1 MSESDAQSF
10 VREHA
15 GWTYAFDRKTL
26 QRGLDYAEQGKSEIV
41 SIRGLTI
48 HAQCA
53 GSQGGAYHQRISLD
67 TTEDGVECIG
77 TCSCPVGNNCKHCA
91 AALYA
96 LERGPNWVEGAPA
109 NPLANAQTTGQPVDL
124 PPDLAHWV
132 QALEI
137 SATPPAEPT
146 RRKGPSLYYVV
157 SVESGQCMLSVFKGT
172 RQAEEGLKLTRPSSM
187 PELIYY
193 TPRYVTDED
202 LRALRLI
209 DAISKDYSLPIAR
222 LEGKKG
228 AELYEYALATGRLL
242 FGTQRTPLIHGP
254 DLQAE
259 FRWMRLD
266 NGSYRGAWH
275 PAANDHTLALP
286 LDPLYYVDTETGQ
299 TGKLLHDLDPF
310 IASQLASAPT
320 VPEHLVI
327 PLSHRLNALNRQVPT
342 PTTVQV
348 EHLEQVQPRPHLT
361 LGSLEFSAY
370 MPKTGRM
377 QRQMQH
383 RAALAFDYDGL
394 RASGNDDKPLTRL
407 VEATSQRIRR
417 QPQAEQVLR
426 KALHDLGFK
435 PATRQSKA
443 LPDSAGEMLQLPDDE
458 AWLRFAREGLPRL
471 RAAGWEIDIHRDFAF
486 NLQEV
491 EDWYAS
497 IDEAPGHEWFDLEL
511 GIVVDGQRHSL
522 LPIVLQL
529 LRSNPELLR
538 PSELARRSDDEH
550 LVIDLN
556 RGRLDSP
563 TLRVALPYGRIKAV
577 MGTLG
582 ELYLHEDTTGP
593 SLRMDRADA
602 ARLNDIDHLPLHWEG
617 GSHVR
622 DLGRRLRD
630 ARDLQVEPPAALNAT
645 LRPYQQQGLNWLQ
658 ALREMGTGG
667 ILGDDMGLGKT
678 LQTLAHLLLE
688 KQNGHLA
695 HPALAVMP
703 TSLIPNWLDEAQR
716 FAPGL
721 RVLALQGPG
730 RNKHF
735 AKLHEYDLVL
745 TTYALVPR
753 DIEHLRAQPWSVLV
767 LDEAQN
773 IKSSTSKATLA
784 VCELQANQRLC
795 LTGTPMENNLGELWS
810 IFHFL
815 MPGWLGEVKRFN
827 QDYRTPIE
835 RHGDAERLTHLVSR
849 IRPFLLRR
857 TKEQVAT
864 ELPAKTEMVHWV
876 ELSDAQRDTYE
887 AVRVAMDRKVRDEI
901 TRNGAA
907 RSQIVILDALLKL
920 RQVCCDLRLV
930 KGVETKGNQA
940 DKGKLGALLEM
951 LEELLSEGRRVLL
964 FSQFT
969 SMLAL
974 IEQELQ
980 KRKVRYSLLTGD
992 TRDRR
997 TPVQQFQQG
1006 DSEVFL
1012 ISLKAGGVGLN
1023 LTAADTVIH
1032 FDPWWNPASENQAT
1046 DRAYRIGQDKPVFV
1060 FKLITRGTVEE
1071 KIQQL
1076 QQDKAALAA
1085 SLLDGGQAGQWR
1097 LGDEE
1102 IDALFAPLPGKRGRQ
1117 G

>member
-1 MSESDAQSF
+1 MKQDAAEMVNAYPNWTQSF
-10 VREHA
+10 SKA
-15 GWTYAFDRKTL
+15 AL
-26 QRGLDYAEQGKSEIV
+26 QRGERYAEEGRVELEGFYGPTITANCQGSGDNHYRQ
-41 SIRGLTI
+41 SIEL
-48 HAQCA
+48 HVA
-53 GSQGGAYHQRISLD
+53 GGRCHVHG
-67 TTEDGVECIG
+67 ECD
-77 TCSCPVGNNCKHCA
+77 CPVGQNCKHCA
-91 AALYA
+91 AALFCISDPWSNHEATQADPGTLSAELQHWLSGLEQAPPKPNATEDKRGRMVCYQLDLTDDAGCA
-96 LERGPNWVEGAPA
+96 LLVR
-109 NPLANAQTTGQPVDL
+109 
-124 PPDLAHWV
+124 
-132 QALEI
+132 
-137 SATPPAEPT
+137 
-146 RRKGPSLYYVV
+146 
-157 SVESGQCMLSVFKGT
+157 KGT
-172 RQAEEGLKLTRPSSM
+172 RTEDGIRFSRVQSLYDFLYEPPRFVTEEDTRILRLLSALNQGGGQDRGYKLKGQEGG
-187 PELIYY
+187 ELFQ
-193 TPRYVTDED
+193 
-202 LRALRLI
+202 RAL
-209 DAISKDYSLPIAR
+209 
-222 LEGKKG
+222 E
-228 AELYEYALATGRLL
+228 TGRM
-242 FGTQRTPLIHGP
+242 FYDVGFPPLHQGP
-254 DLQAE
+254 VRRAE
-259 FRWMRLD
+259 FRWVRLD
-266 NGSYRGAWH
+266 NGNYRGLWYSGEEMLH
-275 PAANDHTLALP
+275 CVIP
-286 LDPLYYVDTETGQ
+286 LLPLYYFDLLTSEV
-299 TGKLLHDLDPF
+299 GKVEHSLDPHVAVQLT
-310 IASQLASAPT
+310 IAPD
-320 VPEHLVI
+320 VPEHLVV
-327 PLSHRLNALNRQVPT
+327 PLSHKLNALSHKVPT
-342 PTTVQV
+342 PTPVQ
-348 EHLEQVQPRPHLT
+348 EQLLDHIQPKPLLS
-361 LGSLEFSAY
+361 LGSLEYTAY

-394 RASGNDDKPLTRL
+394 QVSGTDEKPLTRL
-407 VEATSQRIRR
+407 AGSTSQRIRR
-417 QPQAEQVLR
+417 QPQAELALR
-426 KALHDLGFK
+426 KALRDLGFK

-443 LPDSAGEMLQLPDDE
+443 LPDSAGEMFQLPDDE

-471 RAAGWEIDIHRDFAF
+471 RQAGWNIDVHRDFAF

-491 EDWYAS
+491 DDWYAT

-529 LRSNPELLR
+529 LRSSPELLR
-538 PSELARRSDDEH
+538 PNELVRRSDDEH
-550 LVIDLN
+550 LLIDLN
-556 RGRLDSP
+556 RGRLDAP
-563 TLRVALPYGRIKAV
+563 ALRVALPYGRIKAV

-582 ELYLHEDTTGP
+582 ELYLHEGTAGP
-593 SLRMDRADA
+593 ALRMERADA
-602 ARLNDIDHLPLHWEG
+602 ARLNDIEGLPLHWEG
-617 GSHVR
+617 GQHVR

-630 ARDLQVEPPAALNAT
+630 ARDLQVAPPAGLQAS

-658 ALREMGTGG
+658 ALQEMGTGG

-678 LQTLAHLLLE
+678 LQALAHLLLE
-688 KQNGHLA
+688 KEAGRLEA
-695 HPALAVMP
+695 PALAVMP

-716 FAPGL
+716 FAPDL
-721 RVLALQGPG
+721 RVLALHGPG
-730 RNKHF
+730 RSKHF

-753 DIEHLRAQPWSVLV
+753 DLEHLRAQAWHVLV

-773 IKSSTSKATLA
+773 IKSSTSKAALA
-784 VCELQANQRLC
+784 VCELQAGQRLC

-815 MPGWLGEVKRFN
+815 MPGWLGDVKRFN

-835 RHGDAERLTHLVSR
+835 RHGDAERLGHLVTR

-887 AVRVAMDRKVRDEI
+887 AVRVAMDKKVRDEI
-901 TRNGAA
+901 ARNGAA

-930 KGVETKGNQA
+930 KGVESKGNQA

-951 LEELLSEGRRVLL
+951 LDELLSEGRRVLL

-974 IEQELQ
+974 IQQELE
-980 KRKVRYSLLTGD
+980 KRSIRYSLLTGD

-1071 KIQQL
+1071 KIQLL
-1076 QQDKAALAA
+1076 QQEKAALAA

-1097 LGDEE
+1097 MGDEE
-1102 IDALFAPLPGKRGRQ
+1102 IEALFAPLPGKRGR
-1117 G
+1117 

>member
-1 MSESDAQSF
+1 MSDGDAQQLLRAYPGWVDF
-10 VREHA
+10 IEA
-15 GWTYAFDRKTL
+15 GTMARGRSYAAQERARILSLHGATIEAICKGSTGETY
-26 QRGLDYAEQGKSEIV
+26 QQN
-41 SIRGLTI
+41 IRLVVNYGDLRVF
-48 HAQCA
+48 
-53 GSQGGAYHQRISLD
+53 GR
-67 TTEDGVECIG
+67 
-77 TCSCPVGNNCKHCA
+77 CSCPVGLNCKHCV
-91 AALYA
+91 AALLQLQDGLDAAGPHEQSA
-96 LERGPNWVEGAPA
+96 LS
-109 NPLANAQTTGQPVDL
+109 L
-124 PPDLAHWV
+124 PPDLNLWV
-132 QALEI
+132 QTLE
-137 SATPPAEPT
+137 SPSQPASPQGPA
-146 RRKGPSLYYVV
+146 RKGPAIYYRIHVDHGV
-157 SVESGQCMLSVFKGT
+157 WRLEPIKGT
-172 RQAEEGLKLTRPSSM
+172 RQADDTLKIGRITSM
-187 PELIYY
+187 PEMLYY
-193 TPRYVTDED
+193 TPRYVTED
-202 LRALRLI
+202 DARLLRLI
-209 DAISKDYSLPIAR
+209 DSRSETTTPMAQ
-222 LEGKKG
+222 LEGKQG
-228 AELYEYALATGRLL
+228 GELYSYALATGRLL
-242 FGTQRTPLIHGP
+242 FEDDLAPLSPGP
-254 DLQAE
+254 ELHAE
-259 FRWMRLD
+259 FRWVRLD
-266 NGSYRGAWH
+266 NGSYRGAWYH
-275 PAANDHTLALP
+275 DDHQQLRAVP
-286 LDPLYYVDTETGQ
+286 IEPMHYVDRQ
-299 TGKLLHDLDPF
+299 RHLTGKLRHDLDPF
-310 IASQLASAPT
+310 IASQLARAPI

-327 PLSHRLNALNRQVPT
+327 PLSHRLNALNRHVPT
-342 PTTVQV
+342 PTAVST
-348 EHLEQVQPRPHLT
+348 EHIEDITPKGRLT

-377 QRQMQH
+377 QRQLQH
-383 RAALAFDYDGL
+383 RAALAFDYDDL
-394 RASGNDDKPLTRL
+394 RTSGNDEKPLTRL
-407 VEATSQRIRR
+407 VGNTSQRIRR
-417 QPQAEQVLR
+417 QPQAEQALRKVLR
-426 KALHDLGFK
+426 DLGFK
-435 PATRQSKA
+435 AATRQSKA
-443 LPDSAGEMLQLPDDE
+443 LPDSAGEMFQLPDDE

-471 RAAGWEIDIHRDFAF
+471 RQAGWNIDVQRDFAF

-491 EDWYAS
+491 DDWYAS

-529 LRSNPELLR
+529 LRSSPELLR

-550 LVIDLN
+550 LLIDLN

-563 TLRVALPYGRIKAV
+563 ALRVALPYGRVKAV
-577 MGTLG
+577 MATLG
-582 ELYLHEDTTGP
+582 ELYLHEHTTGP
-593 SLRMDRADA
+593 SLRMERADA
-602 ARLNDIDHLPLHWEG
+602 ARLNEIEGLPLLWEG
-617 GSHVR
+617 GEHVR
-622 DLGRRLRD
+622 DLGQRLRD
-630 ARDLQVEPPAALNAT
+630 ARDLQVEPPTGLQASM
-645 LRPYQQQGLNWLQ
+645 RPYQQQGLNWLQ

-678 LQTLAHLLLE
+678 LQALAHLLLE
-688 KQNGHLA
+688 KESGRLST
-695 HPALAVMP
+695 PALAVMP

-716 FAPGL
+716 FAPDL
-721 RVLALQGPG
+721 RVLALHGPG
-730 RNKHF
+730 RSKHF
-735 AKLHEYDLVL
+735 ATLHEYDLVL
-745 TTYALVPR
+745 TTYALMPR
-753 DIEHLRAQPWSVLV
+753 DLEHLRTQAWHVLV

-773 IKSSTSKATLA
+773 IKSSTSKAALA
-784 VCELQANQRLC
+784 VCELQAGQRLC

-815 MPGWLGEVKRFN
+815 MPGWLGDLKRFN

-835 RHGDAERLTHLVSR
+835 RHGDSERMAHLASR

-887 AVRVAMDRKVRDEI
+887 AVRVAMDQKVRDEI
-901 TRNGAA
+901 ARNGAA

-930 KGVETKGNQA
+930 KGVESKGNQA

-974 IEQELQ
+974 IEQELE
-980 KRKVRYSLLTGD
+980 KRKIRYSLLTGD

-997 TPVQQFQQG
+997 TPVRQFQQG

-1071 KIQQL
+1071 KIQLL
-1076 QQDKAALAA
+1076 QQEKAALAA

-1102 IDALFAPLPGKRGRQ
+1102 IEALFAPLPGKRGR
-1117 G
+1117 

>member
-1 MSESDAQSF
+1 MKQDAAEMVNAYPNWTQSF
-10 VREHA
+10 SKA
-15 GWTYAFDRKTL
+15 AL
-26 QRGLDYAEQGKSEIV
+26 QRGERYAEEGRVELEGFYGPTITANCQGSGDNHYRQ
-41 SIRGLTI
+41 SIEL
-48 HAQCA
+48 HVA
-53 GSQGGAYHQRISLD
+53 GGRCHVHG
-67 TTEDGVECIG
+67 ECD
-77 TCSCPVGNNCKHCA
+77 CPVGQNCKHCA
-91 AALYA
+91 AALFCISDPWSNHEATQADPATLSAELQHWLSGLEQAPPKPNAAEDKRGRMVCYQLDLTDDAGCA
-96 LERGPNWVEGAPA
+96 LLVR
-109 NPLANAQTTGQPVDL
+109 
-124 PPDLAHWV
+124 
-132 QALEI
+132 
-137 SATPPAEPT
+137 
-146 RRKGPSLYYVV
+146 
-157 SVESGQCMLSVFKGT
+157 KGT
-172 RQAEEGLKLTRPSSM
+172 RTEDGIRFSRVQSLYDFLYEPPRFVTEEDTRILRLLSALNQGGGQDRGYKLKGQEGG
-187 PELIYY
+187 ELFQ
-193 TPRYVTDED
+193 
-202 LRALRLI
+202 RAL
-209 DAISKDYSLPIAR
+209 
-222 LEGKKG
+222 E
-228 AELYEYALATGRLL
+228 TGRM
-242 FGTQRTPLIHGP
+242 FYDVGFPPLHQGP
-254 DLQAE
+254 VRHAE
-259 FRWMRLD
+259 FRWVRLD
-266 NGSYRGAWH
+266 NGNYRGLWYSGEEM
-275 PAANDHTLALP
+275 LRCVIP
-286 LDPLYYVDTETGQ
+286 LLPLYYFDLLTSEV
-299 TGKLLHDLDPF
+299 GKVEHSLDPHVAVQLT
-310 IASQLASAPT
+310 IAPD
-320 VPEHLVI
+320 VPEHLVV
-327 PLSHRLNALNRQVPT
+327 PLSHKLNALSHKVPT
-342 PTTVQV
+342 PTPVQ
-348 EHLEQVQPRPHLT
+348 EQLLDHIQPKPILA
-361 LGSLEFSAY
+361 LGSLEYTAY

-383 RAALAFDYDGL
+383 RAALAFNYDGL
-394 RASGNDDKPLTRL
+394 QVSGTDEKPLTRL
-407 VEATSQRIRR
+407 AGSTSQRIRR
-417 QPQAEQVLR
+417 QPQAELALR
-426 KALHDLGFK
+426 NALRDLGFK

-443 LPDSAGEMLQLPDDE
+443 LPDSAGEMYQLPDDE

-471 RAAGWEIDIHRDFAF
+471 REAGWNIDIHRDFAF

-491 EDWYAS
+491 DDWYAT

-529 LRSNPELLR
+529 LRSSPELLR

-550 LVIDLN
+550 LLIDLN
-556 RGRLDSP
+556 RGRLDTP
-563 TLRVALPYGRIKAV
+563 ALRVALPYGRIKAV

-582 ELYLHEDTTGP
+582 ELYLHEDTAGP
-593 SLRMDRADA
+593 SLRMERADA
-602 ARLNDIDHLPLHWEG
+602 ARLNEIEGLPLHWEG
-617 GSHVR
+617 GEHVR

-630 ARDLQVEPPAALNAT
+630 ARELQVPPPAGLRAN

-658 ALREMGTGG
+658 ALRGMGTGG

-688 KQNGHLA
+688 KQSGRLGA
-695 HPALAVMP
+695 PALAVMP

-716 FAPGL
+716 FAPDL
-721 RVLALQGPG
+721 RVLALHGPG
-730 RNKHF
+730 RSKHF
-735 AKLHEYDLVL
+735 TRLHEYDLVL
-745 TTYALVPR
+745 TTYALMPR
-753 DIEHLRAQPWSVLV
+753 DLEHLRAQAWHMLV

-773 IKSSTSKATLA
+773 IKSSTSKAALA
-784 VCELQANQRLC
+784 VCELQAGQRLC

-815 MPGWLGEVKRFN
+815 MPGWLGDLKRFN
-827 QDYRTPIE
+827 QDYRVPIE
-835 RHGDAERLTHLVSR
+835 RHGDAERLAHLVTR

-887 AVRVAMDRKVRDEI
+887 AVRVAMDQKVRDEI
-901 TRNGAA
+901 ARNGAA

-930 KGVETKGNQA
+930 KGVESHGNQA

-980 KRKVRYSLLTGD
+980 KRKIRYSLLTGD

-997 TPVQQFQQG
+997 TPVRQFQQG

-1032 FDPWWNPASENQAT
+1032 YDPWWNPASENQAT

-1071 KIQQL
+1071 KIQML
-1076 QQDKAALAA
+1076 QQEKAALAA

-1097 LGDEE
+1097 MGDEE
-1102 IDALFAPLPGKRGRQ
+1102 IEALFAPLPGKRGR
-1117 G
+1117 

>member
-1 MSESDAQSF
+1 VSKEDAQQLLKAHPDW
-10 VREHA
+10 VDYIQEGALKRGRE
-15 GWTYAFDRKTL
+15 YAAQARTRIL
-26 QRGLDYAEQGKSEIV
+26 SLNEKSIEATCEG
-41 SIRGLTI
+41 SSGERYSQTI
-48 HAQCA
+48 QLLLN
-53 GSQGGAYHQRISLD
+53 GPELRIF
-67 TTEDGVECIG
+67 GR
-77 TCSCPVGNNCKHCA
+77 CSCPVGLNCKHCVA
-91 AALYA
+91 VVLNVQQGGRPLDSQMAPQQAALLLSPA
-96 LERGPNWVEGAPA
+96 LDQWVET
-109 NPLANAQTTGQPVDL
+109 LETTGQRVAAPK
-124 PPDLAHWV
+124 P
-132 QALEI
+132 Q
-137 SATPPAEPT
+137 
-146 RRKGPSLYYVV
+146 RKGPAIHYLIHAGNQHCTLEVV
-157 SVESGQCMLSVFKGT
+157 KGT
-172 RQAEEGLKLTRPSSM
+172 RQADDTVHFGKITSL

-193 TPRYVTDED
+193 PPRYVTQDD
-202 LRALRLI
+202 ARLLRLI
-209 DAISKDYSLPIAR
+209 DASSDATRPVVD
-222 LEGKKG
+222 LEGKQG
-228 AELYEYALATGRLL
+228 AELLGYALATGRLHYNSD
-242 FGTQRTPLIHGP
+242 PLPLLAGP
-254 DLQAE
+254 EIQAR
-259 FRWMRLD
+259 FRWVRLD
-266 NGSYRGAWH
+266 DGSYRGAWYH
-275 PAANDHTLALP
+275 GEQTQLLALP
-286 LDPLYYVDTETGQ
+286 VEPMYYVDRTAHLL
-299 TGKLLHDLDPF
+299 GKLQHDLDPF
-310 IASQLASAPT
+310 IASQLARAPT
-320 VPEHLVI
+320 VPEHLVV

-342 PTTVQV
+342 PTTVST
-348 EHLEQVQPRPHLT
+348 EQLDGVLPRGHLT

-383 RAALAFDYDGL
+383 RAALSFDYDGL
-394 RASGNDDKPLTRL
+394 RAIGSDDKPLARL
-407 VEATSQRIRR
+407 IGATSQRIRR
-417 QPQAEQVLR
+417 QPQAEQALR
-426 KALHDLGFK
+426 KALRDLGFK

-443 LPDSAGEMLQLPDDE
+443 LPDSAGEMHQLPDDE
-458 AWLRFAREGLPRL
+458 AWLHFAREGLPRL
-471 RAAGWEIDIHRDFAF
+471 REAGWDIDIHRDFAF

-491 EDWYAS
+491 DDWYAS

-550 LVIDLN
+550 LLIDLN

-563 TLRVALPYGRIKAV
+563 ALRVALPYGRIKAV

-582 ELYLHEDTTGP
+582 ELYLHEDAVGP
-593 SLRMDRADA
+593 TLRMDRADA
-602 ARLNDIDHLPLHWEG
+602 ARLNDIEHLPLHWEG
-617 GSHVR
+617 GAHVR

-630 ARDLQVEPPAALNAT
+630 ARDLQVELPTELNAT

-688 KQNGHLA
+688 KQHGRLA
-695 HPALAVMP
+695 NPALTVMP
-703 TSLIPNWLDEAQR
+703 TSLVPNWLDEAQR

-721 RVLALQGPG
+721 RVLALHGPG
-730 RNKHF
+730 RSKHF
-735 AKLHEYDLVL
+735 DKLGDYDLVL

-753 DIEHLRAQPWSVLV
+753 DLPHLREKTWSVLV

-773 IKSSTSKATLA
+773 IKSSTSKAALA

-810 IFHFL
+810 LFHFL

-827 QDYRTPIE
+827 QEYRAPIE
-835 RHGDAERLTHLVSR
+835 RHGDSERLAHLVSR

-901 TRNGAA
+901 ARNGAS

-930 KGVETKGNQA
+930 KGVESKGNQA

-951 LEELLSEGRRVLL
+951 LDELLSEGRRVLL

-974 IEQELQ
+974 IEQELE
-980 KRKVRYSLLTGD
+980 KRKIRYSLLTGD

-1076 QQDKAALAA
+1076 QQEKAALAA

-1102 IDALFAPLPGKRGRQ
+1102 IEALFAPLPGKRGR
-1117 G
+1117 

>member
-1 MSESDAQSF
+1 MSESDAQMF
-10 VREHA
+10 VRA
-15 GWTYAFDRKTL
+15 LNGWQMGFDRKTL
-26 QRGLDYAEQGKSEIV
+26 RRGQDYADEDRSEIV
-41 SIRGLTI
+41 SIFGMTI
-48 HAQCA
+48 RAQCKGSA
-53 GSQGGAYHQRISLD
+53 GRTYHQRITLD
-67 TTEDGVECIG
+67 MTEDGLYCET
-77 TCSCPVGNNCKHCA
+77 TCSCPVGEDCKHCA
-91 AALYA
+91 AALYLLEQGPDFAEGDHA
-96 LERGPNWVEGAPA
+96 LSHSATETALQSLELTPELANWVE
-109 NPLANAQTTGQPVDL
+109 
-124 PPDLAHWV
+124 
-132 QALEI
+132 ALEVPLKT
-137 SATPPAEPT
+137 SEPAK
-146 RRKGPSLYYVV
+146 RKGASLYYVV
-157 SVESGQCMLSVFKGT
+157 DIEHGRCMLSVFKGAG
-172 RQAEEGLKLTRPSSM
+172 QIGSELKLGRPSSL

-193 TPRYVTDED
+193 TPKYVNDED
-202 LRALRLI
+202 LRVLRLI
-209 DAISKDYSLPIAR
+209 DALSEDYSFPIAR

-228 AELYEYALATGRLL
+228 AELYEFALGTGRLL
-242 FGTQRTPLIHGP
+242 YGQQLTPLSTGP
-254 DLQAE
+254 DLHAE
-259 FRWMRLD
+259 FRWVRLD
-266 NGSYRGAWH
+266 SGSYRGAWH
-275 PAANDHTLALP
+275 HEPNVHVEALP
-286 LDPLYYVDTETGQ
+286 LDPLYYVDSKTGQ
-299 TGKLLHDLDPF
+299 TGKLTHDLDPF
-310 IASQLASAPT
+310 VASQLASAPT
-320 VPEHLVI
+320 VPEHLII
-327 PLSHRLNALNRQVPT
+327 PLSHRLSALNRKVPT
-342 PTTVQV
+342 PTTVRS
-348 EHLEQVQPRPHLT
+348 EQLDDIQPRPHLT

-407 VEATSQRIRR
+407 IDATSQRIRR
-417 QPQAEQVLR
+417 QPQAEQALRKVLR
-426 KALHDLGFK
+426 DLGFK

-458 AWLRFAREGLPRL
+458 AWLHFARNGLPRL
-471 RAAGWEIDIHRDFAF
+471 REAGWDIDIHRDFAF

-491 EDWYAS
+491 DDWYAS

-511 GIVVDGQRHSL
+511 GIVVEGQRHSL

-550 LVIDLN
+550 LLIDLN

-563 TLRVALPYGRIKAV
+563 ALRVALPYGRIKAV

-582 ELYLHEDTTGP
+582 DLYLHEDAVGP

-602 ARLNDIDHLPLHWEG
+602 ALLNDIEHLPLRWEG
-617 GSHVR
+617 GAHVR

-630 ARDLQVEPPAALNAT
+630 ARDLQVEVPSGLNAT

-678 LQTLAHLLLE
+678 LQALSHLLLE
-688 KQNGHLA
+688 KQSGRLSA
-695 HPALAVMP
+695 PALAVMP
-703 TSLIPNWLDEAQR
+703 TSLVPNWLDEAQR

-730 RNKHF
+730 RSKHF
-735 AKLHEYDLVL
+735 ARLHEYDLVL

-753 DIEHLRAQPWSVLV
+753 DREHLRAQAWHVLV

-773 IKSSTSKATLA
+773 IKSSTSKAALA

-815 MPGWLGEVKRFN
+815 MPGWLGDVKRFN

-835 RHGDAERLTHLVSR
+835 RHGDVERLAHLASR
-849 IRPFLLRR
+849 VRPFLLRR

-887 AVRVAMDRKVRDEI
+887 AVRVAMDKKVRDEI
-901 TRNGAA
+901 ARNGAS

-969 SMLAL
+969 SMLSL
-974 IEQELQ
+974 IEQELE
-980 KRKVRYSLLTGD
+980 KRKIRYSLLTGD

-1071 KIQQL
+1071 KIQAL
-1076 QQDKAALAA
+1076 QQEKAALAA

-1102 IDALFAPLPGKRGRQ
+1102 IEALFAPLPGKRGR
-1117 G
+1117 

>member
-1 MSESDAQSF
+1 MTRDAHQLLREYPNWTQSF
-10 VREHA
+10 TDPV
-15 GWTYAFDRKTL
+15 L
-26 QRGLDYAEQGKSEIV
+26 QRGERYAREDRVEIEHCSGPLIEATCRGSEGSPYRQKITLTALAGRCHV
-41 SIRGLTI
+41 RG
-48 HAQCA
+48 Q
-53 GSQGGAYHQRISLD
+53 
-67 TTEDGVECIG
+67 
-77 TCSCPVGNNCKHCA
+77 CSCPVGQNCKHCA
-91 AALYA
+91 AALFVLSEPQPAPKDGGDA
-96 LERGPNWVEGAPA
+96 LPA
-109 NPLANAQTTGQPVDL
+109 DLQRWLKGLEQPAQA
-124 PPDLAHWV
+124 PPDAQDKRGRMVCYQLRLTEEPGC
-132 QALEI
+132 AL
-137 SATPPAEPT
+137 
-146 RRKGPSLYYVV
+146 RVRKGMREEQGLRYSRVQSLYEFLYEPPRFVKEEDIRILRLL
-157 SVESGQCMLSVFKGT
+157 SALNQTGSQDRGYQLRGQ
-172 RQAEEGLKLTRPSSM
+172 EGG
-187 PELIYY
+187 ELFQ
-193 TPRYVTDED
+193 
-202 LRALRLI
+202 RALDTGRMLC
-209 DAISKDYSLPIAR
+209 DENKPLLR
-222 LEGKKG
+222 EGP
-228 AELYEYALATGRLL
+228 ALA
-242 FGTQRTPLIHGP
+242 
-254 DLQAE
+254 AE
-259 FRWMRLD
+259 FRWVRLD
-266 NGSYRGAWH
+266 NGHYRGIWYH
-275 PAANDHTLALP
+275 GETPLSCVIAL
-286 LDPLYYVDTETGQ
+286 LPLYYFDFSSSEV
-299 TGKLLHDLDPF
+299 GKIEHSLDPH
-310 IASQLASAPT
+310 IALQLTIAPD
-320 VPEHLVI
+320 VPEHLVV
-327 PLSHRLNALNRQVPT
+327 PLSHKLNALNHQLPT
-342 PTTVQV
+342 PTT
-348 EHLEQVQPRPHLT
+348 LDEQLIDDLQPRPHLT

-394 RASGNDDKPLTRL
+394 RASGSDDKPLTRL
-407 VEATSQRIRR
+407 VDATSQRVRR
-417 QPQAEQVLR
+417 QPQAEQALR
-426 KALHDLGFK
+426 KMLRDLGFK

-458 AWLRFAREGLPRL
+458 AWLRFARDGLPRL
-471 RAAGWEIDIHRDFAF
+471 REAGWDIDIHRDFAF
-486 NLQEV
+486 NLQDV
-491 EDWYAS
+491 DDWYAS

-511 GIVVDGQRHSL
+511 GIVVEGQRHSL

-550 LVIDLN
+550 LLIDLN

-563 TLRVALPYGRIKAV
+563 ALRVALPYGRIKAV

-582 ELYLHEDTTGP
+582 ELYLHEDAVGP
-593 SLRMDRADA
+593 TLRMDRADA
-602 ARLNDIDHLPLHWEG
+602 ARLNDIEHLPLHWEG
-617 GSHVR
+617 GAHVR

-630 ARDLQVEPPAALNAT
+630 ARDLQVEVPSGLNAT

-678 LQTLAHLLLE
+678 LQALAHLLLE
-688 KQNGHLA
+688 KQSGRLSS
-695 HPALAVMP
+695 PALAVMP
-703 TSLIPNWLDEAQR
+703 TSLVPNWLDEARR
-716 FAPGL
+716 FAPDL
-721 RVLALQGPG
+721 RVLALHGPG
-730 RNKHF
+730 RSKHF

-745 TTYALVPR
+745 STYALVPR
-753 DIEHLRAQPWSVLV
+753 DLEHLRAQTWHVLV

-773 IKSSTSKATLA
+773 IKSSTSKAALA

-815 MPGWLGEVKRFN
+815 MPGWLGDVKRFN

-835 RHGDAERLTHLVSR
+835 RHTDTERLAHLVSR
-849 IRPFLLRR
+849 VRPFLLRR

-887 AVRVAMDRKVRDEI
+887 AVRVAMDKKVRDEI
-901 TRNGAA
+901 ARNGAA

-930 KGVETKGNQA
+930 KGVETKGSQA

-974 IEQELQ
+974 IEQELE
-980 KRKVRYSLLTGD
+980 KRKIRYSLLTGD

-1071 KIQQL
+1071 KIQAL
-1076 QQDKAALAA
+1076 QQEKAALAA
-1085 SLLDGGQAGQWR
+1085 SLLDGGQTGQWR
-1097 LGDEE
+1097 LGDDE
-1102 IDALFAPLPGKRGRQ
+1102 IDALFAPLPGKRAR
-1117 G
+1117 

>member
-1 MSESDAQSF
+1 MKQDAAEMVNAYPNWTQSF
-10 VREHA
+10 SKA
-15 GWTYAFDRKTL
+15 AL
-26 QRGLDYAEQGKSEIV
+26 QRGERYAEEGRVELEGFYGPTITANCQGSGDNHYRQ
-41 SIRGLTI
+41 SIEL
-48 HAQCA
+48 HVA
-53 GSQGGAYHQRISLD
+53 GGRCHVHG
-67 TTEDGVECIG
+67 ECD
-77 TCSCPVGNNCKHCA
+77 CPVGQNCKHCA
-91 AALYA
+91 AALFCISDPWSNHEATQADPATLSAELQHWLSGLEQAPPKPNAAEDKRGRMVCYQLDLTDDAGCA
-96 LERGPNWVEGAPA
+96 LLVR
-109 NPLANAQTTGQPVDL
+109 
-124 PPDLAHWV
+124 
-132 QALEI
+132 
-137 SATPPAEPT
+137 
-146 RRKGPSLYYVV
+146 
-157 SVESGQCMLSVFKGT
+157 KGT
-172 RQAEEGLKLTRPSSM
+172 RTEDGIRFSRVQSLYDFLYEPPRFVTEEDTRILRLLSALNQGGGQDRGYKLKGQEGG
-187 PELIYY
+187 ELFQ
-193 TPRYVTDED
+193 
-202 LRALRLI
+202 RAL
-209 DAISKDYSLPIAR
+209 
-222 LEGKKG
+222 E
-228 AELYEYALATGRLL
+228 TGRM
-242 FGTQRTPLIHGP
+242 FYDVGFPPLHQGP
-254 DLQAE
+254 VRHAE
-259 FRWMRLD
+259 FRWVRLD
-266 NGSYRGAWH
+266 NGNYRGLWYSGEEM
-275 PAANDHTLALP
+275 LRCVIP
-286 LDPLYYVDTETGQ
+286 LLPLYYFDLLTSEV
-299 TGKLLHDLDPF
+299 GKVEHSLDPHVAVQLT
-310 IASQLASAPT
+310 IAPD
-320 VPEHLVI
+320 VPEHLVV
-327 PLSHRLNALNRQVPT
+327 PLSHKLNALSHKVPT
-342 PTTVQV
+342 PTPVQ
-348 EHLEQVQPRPHLT
+348 EQLLDHIQPKPILA
-361 LGSLEFSAY
+361 LGSLEYTAY

-383 RAALAFDYDGL
+383 RAALAFNYDGL
-394 RASGNDDKPLTRL
+394 QVSGTDEKPLTRL
-407 VEATSQRIRR
+407 AGSTSQRIRR
-417 QPQAEQVLR
+417 QPQAELALR
-426 KALHDLGFK
+426 NALRDLGFK

-443 LPDSAGEMLQLPDDE
+443 LPDSAGEMYQLPDDE

-471 RAAGWEIDIHRDFAF
+471 REAGWNIDIHRDFAF

-491 EDWYAS
+491 DDWYAT

-529 LRSNPELLR
+529 LRSSPELLR

-550 LVIDLN
+550 LLIDLN
-556 RGRLDSP
+556 RGRLDTP
-563 TLRVALPYGRIKAV
+563 ALRVALPYGRIKAV

-582 ELYLHEDTTGP
+582 ELYLHEDTAGP
-593 SLRMDRADA
+593 SLRMERADA
-602 ARLNDIDHLPLHWEG
+602 ARLNEIEGLPLHWEG
-617 GSHVR
+617 GEHVR

-630 ARDLQVEPPAALNAT
+630 ARELQVPPPAGLRAN

-658 ALREMGTGG
+658 ALRGMGTGG

-688 KQNGHLA
+688 KQSGRLGA
-695 HPALAVMP
+695 PALAVMP

-716 FAPGL
+716 FAPDL
-721 RVLALQGPG
+721 RVLALHGPG
-730 RNKHF
+730 RSKHF
-735 AKLHEYDLVL
+735 TRLHEYDLVL
-745 TTYALVPR
+745 TTYALMPR
-753 DIEHLRAQPWSVLV
+753 DLEHLRAQAWHMLV

-773 IKSSTSKATLA
+773 IKSSTSKAALA
-784 VCELQANQRLC
+784 VCELQAGQRLC

-815 MPGWLGEVKRFN
+815 MPGWLGDLKRFN
-827 QDYRTPIE
+827 QDYRVPIE
-835 RHGDAERLTHLVSR
+835 RHGDAERLAHLVTR

-857 TKEQVAT
+857 TKEEVAT

-887 AVRVAMDRKVRDEI
+887 AVRVAMDQKVRDEI
-901 TRNGAA
+901 ARNGAA

-930 KGVETKGNQA
+930 KGVESHGNQA

-980 KRKVRYSLLTGD
+980 KRKIRYSLLTGD

-997 TPVQQFQQG
+997 TPVRQFQQG

-1032 FDPWWNPASENQAT
+1032 YDPWWNPASENQAT

-1071 KIQQL
+1071 KIQML
-1076 QQDKAALAA
+1076 QQEKAALAA

-1097 LGDEE
+1097 MGDEE
-1102 IDALFAPLPGKRGRQ
+1102 IEALFAPLPGKRGR
-1117 G
+1117 

>member
-1 MSESDAQSF
+1 MLRAHPGWVKFIE
-10 VREHA
+10 A
-15 GWTYAFDRKTL
+15 GALARGRTYAAQERTRILSQHGATVEATCKGSAGQTY
-26 QRGLDYAEQGKSEIV
+26 QQ
-41 SIRGLTI
+41 TI
-48 HAQCA
+48 QLLLNH
-53 GSQGGAYHQRISLD
+53 GDLRVFGR
-67 TTEDGVECIG
+67 
-77 TCSCPVGNNCKHCA
+77 CSCPVALNCKHCV
-91 AALYA
+91 AAL
-96 LERGPNWVEGAPA
+96 LQLQDGPHGPDTAAPA
-109 NPLANAQTTGQPVDL
+109 EQAALSL
-124 PPDLAHWV
+124 PPDLNLWV
-132 QALEI
+132 QALE
-137 SATPPAEPT
+137 SPAQPAPALEPA
-146 RRKGPSLYYVV
+146 RKGPAIYYRIHM
-157 SVESGQCMLSVFKGT
+157 EREHCRLEPLKAT
-172 RQAEEGLKLTRPSSM
+172 RQADGTLKISRITSM
-187 PELIYY
+187 PEMIYY
-193 TPRYVTDED
+193 TPRYVTED
-202 LRALRLI
+202 DARLLRLI
-209 DAISKDYSLPIAR
+209 DARSQTITPVVQ
-222 LEGKKG
+222 LEGKQG
-228 AELYEYALATGRLL
+228 AELYDYALATGRLL
-242 FGTQRTPLIHGP
+242 FEDDVAPLCPGP
-254 DLQAE
+254 ELDAE
-259 FRWMRLD
+259 FRWVRLD
-266 NGSYRGAWH
+266 NGSYRGAWYH
-275 PAANDHTLALP
+275 DGHLP
-286 LDPLYYVDTETGQ
+286 LQVLPIEPMHYVDRQSHQ
-299 TGKLLHDLDPF
+299 TGKLRHDLDPF
-310 IASQLASAPT
+310 IASQLARAPV

-342 PTTVQV
+342 PTAVST
-348 EHLEQVQPRPHLT
+348 EQIEGIRPTGRLT

-377 QRQMQH
+377 QRQLQH

-407 VEATSQRIRR
+407 IGNTSQRIQR
-417 QPQAEQVLR
+417 QPQAEQALRKVLR
-426 KALHDLGFK
+426 DFGFK
-435 PATRQSKA
+435 AATRQSKA

-471 RAAGWEIDIHRDFAF
+471 REAGWNIDIQRDFAF

-491 EDWYAS
+491 DDWYAS

-550 LVIDLN
+550 LLIDLN
-556 RGRLDSP
+556 RGRLDAP
-563 TLRVALPYGRIKAV
+563 ALRVALPYGRIKAV

-582 ELYLHEDTTGP
+582 ELYLHDDATGP
-593 SLRMDRADA
+593 SLRLDRADA
-602 ARLNDIDHLPLHWEG
+602 ARLNEIEGLPLRWEG
-617 GSHVR
+617 GEQVR

-630 ARDLQVEPPAALNAT
+630 ARDLQVQPPAGLQAS

-678 LQTLAHLLLE
+678 LQALAHLLLE
-688 KQNGHLA
+688 KESGRLSA
-695 HPALAVMP
+695 PALAVMP

-716 FAPGL
+716 FAPDL
-721 RVLALQGPG
+721 RVLALHGPG
-730 RNKHF
+730 RSKHF
-735 AKLHEYDLVL
+735 AKLHDYDLVL

-753 DIEHLRAQPWSVLV
+753 DLEHLRAHTWQVLV

-773 IKSSTSKATLA
+773 IKSSTSKAALA
-784 VCELQANQRLC
+784 VCELQAGQRVC

-815 MPGWLGEVKRFN
+815 MPGWLGDLKRFN

-835 RHGDAERLTHLVSR
+835 RHGDSERMAHLANR

-887 AVRVAMDRKVRDEI
+887 AVRVAMDKKVRDEI
-901 TRNGAA
+901 ARNGAA

-930 KGVETKGNQA
+930 KGVESKGNQA

-974 IEQELQ
+974 IEEELH
-980 KRKVRYSLLTGD
+980 KRKIRYSLLTGD

-1071 KIQQL
+1071 KIQLL
-1076 QQDKAALAA
+1076 QQEKAALAA
-1085 SLLDGGQAGQWR
+1085 GLLDGGQAGQWR

-1102 IDALFAPLPGKRGRQ
+1102 IEALFAPLPGKRGR
-1117 G
+1117 

>member
-1 MSESDAQSF
+1 MSSGDAQQLLRAHPGWVKF
-10 VREHA
+10 IEA
-15 GWTYAFDRKTL
+15 GALARGRNYAAQERTRILSQHGATVEAICKGSAGQTY
-26 QRGLDYAEQGKSEIV
+26 QQ
-41 SIRGLTI
+41 TI
-48 HAQCA
+48 QLLVNH
-53 GSQGGAYHQRISLD
+53 GDLRVFGR
-67 TTEDGVECIG
+67 
-77 TCSCPVGNNCKHCA
+77 CSCPVGLNCKHCVAALLQLQDGTDGLDA
-91 AALYA
+91 AAPPEQAA
-96 LERGPNWVEGAPA
+96 LS
-109 NPLANAQTTGQPVDL
+109 L
-124 PPDLAHWV
+124 PPDLNLWV
-132 QALEI
+132 QALE
-137 SATPPAEPT
+137 SPSQPAASREPA
-146 RRKGPSLYYVV
+146 RKGPAIYYRIHLDH
-157 SVESGQCMLSVFKGT
+157 EQWRLEPIKGT
-172 RQAEEGLKLTRPSSM
+172 RQTDGTLKIGRITSM
-187 PELIYY
+187 PEMIYY
-193 TPRYVTDED
+193 TPRYVTED
-202 LRALRLI
+202 DARLLRLI
-209 DAISKDYSLPIAR
+209 DARSKTITPVVQ
-222 LEGKKG
+222 LEGKQG
-228 AELYEYALATGRLL
+228 AELYSYALATDRLL
-242 FGTQRTPLIHGP
+242 FEDDAAPLSPGP
-254 DLQAE
+254 ELHAE
-259 FRWMRLD
+259 FRWVRLD
-266 NGSYRGAWH
+266 NGSYRGAWYH
-275 PAANDHTLALP
+275 DGHLQLQVLP
-286 LDPLYYVDTETGQ
+286 IEPMYYVDRHSHQ
-299 TGKLLHDLDPF
+299 TGTLRHDLDPF
-310 IASQLASAPT
+310 IASQLARAPV
-320 VPEHLVI
+320 VPEHLVV
-327 PLSHRLNALNRQVPT
+327 PLSHRLNALNRHVPT
-342 PTTVQV
+342 PTAVSTRQI
-348 EHLEQVQPRPHLT
+348 EDLTPRGRLT

-394 RASGNDDKPLTRL
+394 HASGSDDKPLTRL
-407 VEATSQRIRR
+407 VGDTSQRIRR
-417 QPQAEQVLR
+417 QPQAEQALRKVLR
-426 KALHDLGFK
+426 DLGFK

-458 AWLRFAREGLPRL
+458 AWLRFARAGLPRL
-471 RAAGWEIDIHRDFAF
+471 REAGWDIDIQRDFAF

-491 EDWYAS
+491 DDWYAS

-550 LVIDLN
+550 LLLDLN
-556 RGRLDSP
+556 RGRLDTP
-563 TLRVALPYGRIKAV
+563 ALRVALPYGRIKAV

-582 ELYLHEDTTGP
+582 ELYLHEDATGP
-593 SLRMDRADA
+593 SLRLDRADA
-602 ARLNDIDHLPLHWEG
+602 ARLNEIERLPLHWEG
-617 GSHVR
+617 GEHVR

-630 ARDLQVEPPAALNAT
+630 ARDLQVQPPAGLQAS

-678 LQTLAHLLLE
+678 LQALAHLLLE
-688 KQNGHLA
+688 KESGRLSA
-695 HPALAVMP
+695 PALAIMP

-721 RVLALQGPG
+721 RVLALHGPG
-730 RNKHF
+730 RSKHF
-735 AKLHEYDLVL
+735 ANLHAYDVVL
-745 TTYALVPR
+745 TTYALAPR
-753 DIEHLRAQPWSVLV
+753 DLEHLRAQRWHVLV

-773 IKSSTSKATLA
+773 IKSSTSKAALA
-784 VCELQANQRLC
+784 VCELQAGQRLC

-810 IFHFL
+810 LFHFL
-815 MPGWLGEVKRFN
+815 MPGWLGDQKRFN

-835 RHGDAERLTHLVSR
+835 RHGDGERMAHLAKR

-887 AVRVAMDRKVRDEI
+887 AVRVAMDKKVRDEI
-901 TRNGAA
+901 ARNGAA

-930 KGVETKGNQA
+930 KGVESKGNQA

-951 LEELLSEGRRVLL
+951 LDELLSEGRRVLL

-974 IEQELQ
+974 IEEELH
-980 KRKVRYSLLTGD
+980 KRKIRYSLLTGD

-1071 KIQQL
+1071 KIQLL
-1076 QQDKAALAA
+1076 QQEKAALAA

-1102 IDALFAPLPGKRGRQ
+1102 IEALFAPLPGKRGR
-1117 G
+1117 

>member
-1 MSESDAQSF
+1 MSDGDAQQLLRAYPGWVDF
-10 VREHA
+10 IEA
-15 GWTYAFDRKTL
+15 GAL
-26 QRGLDYAEQGKSEIV
+26 ARGRNYAEQERSRILSQQGPKVEAICKGSA
-41 SIRGLTI
+41 GQTYQQTI
-48 HAQCA
+48 KLVINHGDLHVFGRC
-53 GSQGGAYHQRISLD
+53 
-67 TTEDGVECIG
+67 T
-77 TCSCPVGNNCKHCA
+77 CPVALNCKHCI
-91 AALYA
+91 AALLQLQDGSDGPDTASPAEQAA
-96 LERGPNWVEGAPA
+96 LS
-109 NPLANAQTTGQPVDL
+109 L
-124 PPDLAHWV
+124 PPDLNLWV
-132 QALEI
+132 EALE
-137 SATPPAEPT
+137 SPSQPTAPREPA
-146 RRKGPSLYYVV
+146 RKGPAIYYRIHM
-157 SVESGQCMLSVFKGT
+157 EREHCRLEPIKGT
-172 RQAEEGLKLTRPSSM
+172 RQADGTLKIGRITSM
-187 PELIYY
+187 PEMIYY
-193 TPRYVTDED
+193 TPRYVTED
-202 LRALRLI
+202 DARLLRLI
-209 DAISKDYSLPIAR
+209 DARSQTLTPVAQ
-222 LEGKKG
+222 LEGKQG
-228 AELYEYALATGRLL
+228 AELYSYALATGRLL
-242 FGTQRTPLIHGP
+242 FEDDAEPLSPGP
-254 DLQAE
+254 ELDAE
-259 FRWMRLD
+259 FRWVRLD
-266 NGSYRGAWH
+266 NGSYRGAWYH
-275 PAANDHTLALP
+275 DGHQLLQVLP
-286 LDPLYYVDTETGQ
+286 IEPMHYVDRHSHQ
-299 TGKLLHDLDPF
+299 TGKLRHGLDPF
-310 IASQLASAPT
+310 IASQLARAPV

-327 PLSHRLNALNRQVPT
+327 PLSHRLNALNRHVPT
-342 PTTVQV
+342 PTAVSTEQV
-348 EHLEQVQPRPHLT
+348 EDIAPRGRLT

-394 RASGNDDKPLTRL
+394 RASGSDDKPLTRL
-407 VEATSQRIRR
+407 IGNTSQRIRR
-417 QPQAEQVLR
+417 QPQAEQALRKVLR
-426 KALHDLGFK
+426 DFGFK

-443 LPDSAGEMLQLPDDE
+443 LPDSAGEMYQLPDDE

-471 RAAGWEIDIHRDFAF
+471 REAGWDIDIHRDFAF
-486 NLQEV
+486 NLQDV
-491 EDWYAS
+491 DDWYAT
-497 IDEAPGHEWFDLEL
+497 IEEAPGHEWFDLEL

-550 LVIDLN
+550 LLIDLN
-556 RGRLDSP
+556 RGRLDAP
-563 TLRVALPYGRIKAV
+563 ALRVALPYGRIKAV

-582 ELYLHEDTTGP
+582 ELYLHEDAAGP
-593 SLRMDRADA
+593 ALRMERADA
-602 ARLNDIDHLPLHWEG
+602 ARLNEIEGLPLHWEG
-617 GSHVR
+617 GEHVR

-630 ARDLQVEPPAALNAT
+630 ARDLQVAPPSGLQAS

-678 LQTLAHLLLE
+678 LQALAHLLLE
-688 KQNGHLA
+688 KESGRLGT
-695 HPALAVMP
+695 PALAVMP

-716 FAPGL
+716 FAPNL
-721 RVLALQGPG
+721 RVLALHGPG
-730 RNKHF
+730 RSKHF

-745 TTYALVPR
+745 TTYALIPR
-753 DIEHLRAQPWSVLV
+753 DLEHLRAQAWHVLV

-773 IKSSTSKATLA
+773 IKSSTSKAALA
-784 VCELQANQRLC
+784 VCELQATQRLC

-810 IFHFL
+810 LFHFL
-815 MPGWLGEVKRFN
+815 MPGWLGDLKRFN
-827 QDYRTPIE
+827 QDYRNPIE
-835 RHGDAERLTHLVSR
+835 RHGDAERLAHLVTR

-887 AVRVAMDRKVRDEI
+887 AVRVAMDQKVRDEI
-901 TRNGAA
+901 ARNGAA

-930 KGVETKGNQA
+930 KGVESKGNQA

-974 IEQELQ
+974 IEQELD
-980 KRKVRYSLLTGD
+980 KRKIRYSLLTGD

-1071 KIQQL
+1071 KIQLL
-1076 QQDKAALAA
+1076 QQEKAALAA

-1102 IDALFAPLPGKRGRQ
+1102 IEALFAPLPGKRGR
-1117 G
+1117 

>member
-1 MSESDAQSF
+1 MSDGDAQQLLRAYPRWVDF
-10 VREHA
+10 IDA
-15 GWTYAFDRKTL
+15 GAL
-26 QRGLDYAEQGKSEIV
+26 ARGRDYAEQARTRIV
-41 SIRGLTI
+41 SQHGPSIEAVCKGS
-48 HAQCA
+48 A
-53 GSQGGAYHQRISLD
+53 GQTYQQNIKLVMNYGDLRVFGRC
-67 TTEDGVECIG
+67 T
-77 TCSCPVGNNCKHCA
+77 CPVGINCKHCI
-91 AALYA
+91 AALLQLQDRADSLATAPPPEQAA
-96 LERGPNWVEGAPA
+96 LS
-109 NPLANAQTTGQPVDL
+109 L
-124 PPDLAHWV
+124 PPDLNLWV
-132 QALEI
+132 QALE
-137 SATPPAEPT
+137 SPSQPAAPREPV
-146 RRKGPSLYYVV
+146 RKGPAIYYRIH
-157 SVESGQCMLSVFKGT
+157 VEREHCRLEPIKGT
-172 RQAEEGLKLTRPSSM
+172 RQADGTLKIGRITSM
-187 PELIYY
+187 PEMIYY
-193 TPRYVTDED
+193 TPRYVTED
-202 LRALRLI
+202 DARLLRLI
-209 DAISKDYSLPIAR
+209 DARSTTMTPVAQ
-222 LEGKKG
+222 LEGKQG
-228 AELYEYALATGRLL
+228 AELYSYALATGRLL
-242 FGTQRTPLIHGP
+242 FEDDAAPLSPGP
-254 DLQAE
+254 ELDAE
-259 FRWMRLD
+259 FRWVRLD
-266 NGSYRGAWH
+266 NGSYRGAWYH
-275 PAANDHTLALP
+275 DGQQQLQVLP
-286 LDPLYYVDTETGQ
+286 IEPMHYVDRQTHQ
-299 TGKLLHDLDPF
+299 TGKLRHELDPF
-310 IASQLASAPT
+310 IASQLARAPV

-327 PLSHRLNALNRQVPT
+327 PLSHRLNALNRHVPT
-342 PTTVQV
+342 PTAVST
-348 EHLEQVQPRPHLT
+348 EQIEGIKPTGRLT

-394 RASGNDDKPLTRL
+394 RASGSDDKPLTRL
-407 VEATSQRIRR
+407 VGNTSQRIRR

-426 KALHDLGFK
+426 KVLRDLGFK
-435 PATRQSKA
+435 VATRQSKA
-443 LPDSAGEMLQLPDDE
+443 LPDSAGEMYQLPDDE

-471 RAAGWEIDIHRDFAF
+471 REAGWDIDIHRDFAF
-486 NLQEV
+486 SLQEV
-491 EDWYAS
+491 DDWYAS

-538 PSELARRSDDEH
+538 SSELARRSDDEH
-550 LVIDLN
+550 LLIDLN
-556 RGRLDSP
+556 RGRPDATP
-563 TLRVALPYGRIKAV
+563 LRVALPYGRVKAV
-577 MGTLG
+577 MATLG
-582 ELYLHEDTTGP
+582 ELYLHEHATGP
-593 SLRMDRADA
+593 SLRLDRADA
-602 ARLNDIDHLPLHWEG
+602 ARLNALDHLPLHWQG
-617 GSHVR
+617 GTHVR
-622 DLGRRLRD
+622 DLGKRLRD
-630 ARDLQVEPPAALNAT
+630 ARDLQVEPPTALNAN

-678 LQTLAHLLLE
+678 LQALAHLLLE
-688 KQNGHLA
+688 KQAGRLST
-695 HPALAVMP
+695 PALAVMP

-721 RVLALQGPG
+721 RVLALHGPG
-730 RNKHF
+730 RSKHF
-735 AKLHEYDLVL
+735 AKLDEYDLVL

-753 DIEHLRAQPWSVLV
+753 DLEHLRAQPWHVLV

-773 IKSSTSKATLA
+773 IKSSTSKAALA
-784 VCELQANQRLC
+784 VCELQATQRVC

-815 MPGWLGEVKRFN
+815 MPGWLGDLKRFN
-827 QDYRTPIE
+827 QDYRIPIE
-835 RHGDAERLTHLVSR
+835 RHGDAERLAHLVSR

-864 ELPAKTEMVHWV
+864 ELPAKTEVVHWV

-887 AVRVAMDRKVRDEI
+887 AVRVAMDKKVRDEI
-901 TRNGAA
+901 ARNGAA
-907 RSQIVILDALLKL
+907 RSQIVVLDALLKL

-930 KGVETKGNQA
+930 KGVETKGNQT

-974 IEQELQ
+974 IEQELE
-980 KRKVRYSLLTGD
+980 KRKIRYSLLTGD

-1071 KIQQL
+1071 KIQLL
-1076 QQDKAALAA
+1076 QQEKAALAA

-1097 LGDEE
+1097 LGDDE
-1102 IDALFAPLPGKRGRQ
+1102 IEALFAPLPGKRGR
-1117 G
+1117 

>member
-1 MSESDAQSF
+1 MSDGDAQF
-10 VREHA
+10 YTQATDDWYNWFER
-15 GWTYAFDRKTL
+15 GTL
-26 QRGLDYAEQGKSEIV
+26 SRGRAYSLEGRVGQL
-41 SIRGLTI
+41 SIEGMVI
-48 HAQCA
+48 HAECV
-53 GSQGGAYHQRISLD
+53 GSQGRVYQQYITLTAS
-67 TTEDGVECIG
+67 EDGLEVNG
-77 TCSCPVGNNCKHCA
+77 NCSCPVAINCKHCA
-91 AALYA
+91 AVLFHLRHAPPPAPARAPSSSALSPELNSWVCALEQPAEQPSAKPDRKGRALYYQI
-96 LERGPNWVEGAPA
+96 V
-109 NPLANAQTTGQPVDL
+109 
-124 PPDLAHWV
+124 PDQDVCHLRV
-132 QALEI
+132 L
-137 SATPPAEPT
+137 
-146 RRKGPSLYYVV
+146 
-157 SVESGQCMLSVFKGT
+157 KGT
-172 RQAEEGLKLTRPSSM
+172 RQPDGTLELLRVTSL

-193 TPRYVTDED
+193 PPRYVTDAD
-202 LRALRLI
+202 NRLLRLMGTLAERGGLMGGI
-209 DAISKDYSLPIAR
+209 VLSGT
-222 LEGKKG
+222 EG
-228 AELYEYALATGRLL
+228 AELLGYAMSTGRLL
-242 FGTQRTPLIHGP
+242 LDKQGDTPLRQGP
-254 DLQAE
+254 QCHAH
-259 FRWMRLD
+259 FRWIRLD
-266 NGSYRGAWH
+266 SGSYRGSWH
-275 PAANDHTLALP
+275 AAEHTFNVVLP
-286 LDPLYYVDTETGQ
+286 LEPLHYVNTETGEI
-299 TGKLLHDLDPF
+299 GKLTHDLDPF
-310 IASQLASAPT
+310 IASQLARAPV
-320 VPEHLVI
+320 VPEHLVV

-342 PTTVQV
+342 PTPVKTEDIDGISPNAQ
-348 EHLEQVQPRPHLT
+348 LT

-377 QRQMQH
+377 QRQLQH

-394 RASGNDDKPLTRL
+394 HASGSDDKPLTRL
-407 VEATSQRIRR
+407 KGSASQRIRR
-417 QPQAEQVLR
+417 QPQAEQALR
-426 KALHDLGFK
+426 KILRDFGFK

-443 LPDSAGEMLQLPDDE
+443 LPDSAGEMYQLPDDE

-471 RAAGWEIDIHRDFAF
+471 REAGWDIDIHRDFAF

-491 EDWYAS
+491 DDWYAT

-529 LRSNPELLR
+529 LRSSPELLR

-550 LVIDLN
+550 LLIDLN
-556 RGRLDSP
+556 RGRLDAP
-563 TLRVALPYGRIKAV
+563 ALRVALPYGRIKAV

-582 ELYLHEDTTGP
+582 ELYLHEDTAGP
-593 SLRMDRADA
+593 ALRMERADA
-602 ARLNDIDHLPLHWEG
+602 ARLNEIEGLPLHWEG
-617 GSHVR
+617 GEHVR

-630 ARDLQVEPPAALNAT
+630 ARDLQVEPPTGLQAS

-658 ALREMGTGG
+658 ALREIGTGG

-678 LQTLAHLLLE
+678 LQALAHLLLE
-688 KQNGHLA
+688 KQTGRLNA
-695 HPALAVMP
+695 PALAVMP

-716 FAPGL
+716 FAPDL
-721 RVLALQGPG
+721 HVLALHGPG
-730 RNKHF
+730 RSKHF

-753 DIEHLRAQPWSVLV
+753 DLEHLRTQAWHVLV

-773 IKSSTSKATLA
+773 IKSSTSKAALA
-784 VCELQANQRLC
+784 VCELQASQRLC

-815 MPGWLGEVKRFN
+815 MPGWLGDLKRFN

-835 RHGDAERLTHLVSR
+835 RHGDTERMAHLASR

-887 AVRVAMDRKVRDEI
+887 AVRVAMDQKVRDEI
-901 TRNGAA
+901 ARNGAA

-930 KGVETKGNQA
+930 KGVESKGNQA

-974 IEQELQ
+974 IEQELE
-980 KRKVRYSLLTGD
+980 KRKIRYSLLTGD

-997 TPVQQFQQG
+997 KPVQQFQQG

-1071 KIQQL
+1071 KIQLL
-1076 QQDKAALAA
+1076 QQEKAALAA

-1102 IDALFAPLPGKRGRQ
+1102 IEALFAPLPGKRGR
-1117 G
+1117 

>member
-1 MSESDAQSF
+1 MKDDAAEMVNAYPNWIQSF
-10 VREHA
+10 SKA
-15 GWTYAFDRKTL
+15 AL
-26 QRGLDYAEQGKSEIV
+26 QRGERYAEEGRAELEGIHGPTITASCQGSGSNHYRQHIKLHV
-41 SIRGLTI
+41 AGGRCHVRGD
-48 HAQCA
+48 C
-53 GSQGGAYHQRISLD
+53 D
-67 TTEDGVECIG
+67 
-77 TCSCPVGNNCKHCA
+77 CPVRQNCKHCA
-91 AALYA
+91 AVLFCVS
-96 LERGPNWVEGAPA
+96 ERFSSSKDTQA
-109 NPLANAQTTGQPVDL
+109 NPGALSAELQHWLSGLEQA
-124 PPDLAHWV
+124 PPKADATEDKRGRMVCYQLQLTDDAGC
-132 QALEI
+132 ALLV
-137 SATPPAEPT
+137 
-146 RRKGPSLYYVV
+146 R
-157 SVESGQCMLSVFKGT
+157 KGT
-172 RQAEEGLKLTRPSSM
+172 RTEDGIRFSRVQSLYDFLYEP
-187 PELIYY
+187 
-193 TPRYVTDED
+193 PRFVTDED
-202 LRALRLI
+202 IRILRLLSALNQGGGQDRGYRLKGHEGGELFQRAL
-209 DAISKDYSLPIAR
+209 
-222 LEGKKG
+222 E
-228 AELYEYALATGRLL
+228 TGRMFFDTDLPLL
-242 FGTQRTPLIHGP
+242 HEGP
-254 DLQAE
+254 VRHAE
-259 FRWMRLD
+259 FRWVRLD
-266 NGSYRGAWH
+266 NGNYRGRWYSGEAM
-275 PAANDHTLALP
+275 LRCVIP
-286 LDPLYYVDTETGQ
+286 LLPLYYLDLPTREV
-299 TGKLLHDLDPF
+299 GKVEYSLDPHVAVQLT
-310 IASQLASAPT
+310 IAPD
-320 VPEHLVI
+320 VPEHLVV
-327 PLSHRLNALNRQVPT
+327 PLSHKLNALSHKVPT
-342 PTTVQV
+342 PT
-348 EHLEQVQPRPHLT
+348 QVQEQLLDNIQPKPLLA
-361 LGSLEFSAY
+361 LGSLEYTAY

-394 RASGNDDKPLTRL
+394 QASGTDEKPLTRL
-407 VEATSQRIRR
+407 AGSTSQRIRR
-417 QPQAEQVLR
+417 QPQAEQTLR
-426 KALHDLGFK
+426 QMLRDFGFK

-443 LPDSAGEMLQLPDDE
+443 LPDSAGEMYQLPDDE

-471 RAAGWEIDIHRDFAF
+471 REAGWDIDIHRDFAF

-491 EDWYAS
+491 DDWYAT

-522 LPIVLQL
+522 LPIVLHL
-529 LRSNPELLR
+529 LRSSPELLR

-550 LVIDLN
+550 LLIDLN
-556 RGRLDSP
+556 RGRLDAP
-563 TLRVALPYGRIKAV
+563 ALRVALPYGRIKAV

-582 ELYLHEDTTGP
+582 ELYLHEDTAGP
-593 SLRMDRADA
+593 SLRMERADA
-602 ARLNDIDHLPLHWEG
+602 ARLNEIEGLPLHWEG
-617 GSHVR
+617 GEHVR

-630 ARDLQVEPPAALNAT
+630 ARDLQVEPPIGLQAS

-678 LQTLAHLLLE
+678 LQALAHLLLE
-688 KQNGHLA
+688 KQSGRLSA
-695 HPALAVMP
+695 PALAVMP

-716 FAPGL
+716 FAPDL
-721 RVLALQGPG
+721 RVLALHGPG
-730 RNKHF
+730 RSKHF
-735 AKLHEYDLVL
+735 SKLHEYDLVL
-745 TTYALVPR
+745 TTYALMPR
-753 DIEHLRAQPWSVLV
+753 DLEQLRPQAWHVLI

-773 IKSSTSKATLA
+773 IKSSSSKAALA
-784 VCELQANQRLC
+784 VCELQAGQRLC

-815 MPGWLGEVKRFN
+815 MPGWLGDLKRFN
-827 QDYRTPIE
+827 QDYRNPIE
-835 RHGDAERLTHLVSR
+835 RHGDSERMAHLASR

-887 AVRVAMDRKVRDEI
+887 AVRVAMDQKVRDEI
-901 TRNGAA
+901 ARNGAA

-930 KGVETKGNQA
+930 KGVESKGNQA

-974 IEQELQ
+974 IEQELE
-980 KRKVRYSLLTGD
+980 KRKIRYSLLTGD

-1006 DSEVFL
+1006 ESEVFL

-1071 KIQQL
+1071 KIQLL
-1076 QQDKAALAA
+1076 QQEKAALAA

-1102 IDALFAPLPGKRGRQ
+1102 IEALFAPLPGKRGR
-1117 G
+1117 

>member
-1 MSESDAQSF
+1 MSKEDAQQLLKAHPDW
-10 VREHA
+10 VDYIQEGALKRGRE
-15 GWTYAFDRKTL
+15 YAAQARTRIL
-26 QRGLDYAEQGKSEIV
+26 SLNEKSIEATCEG
-41 SIRGLTI
+41 SSGERYSQTI
-48 HAQCA
+48 QLLLN
-53 GSQGGAYHQRISLD
+53 GPELRIF
-67 TTEDGVECIG
+67 GR
-77 TCSCPVGNNCKHCA
+77 CSCPVGLNCKHCVA
-91 AALYA
+91 VVLNVQQGGRPLDSQMAPQQAALLLSPA
-96 LERGPNWVEGAPA
+96 LDQWVET
-109 NPLANAQTTGQPVDL
+109 LETTGQRVAAPK
-124 PPDLAHWV
+124 P
-132 QALEI
+132 Q
-137 SATPPAEPT
+137 
-146 RRKGPSLYYVV
+146 RKGPAIHYLIHAGNQHCTLEVV
-157 SVESGQCMLSVFKGT
+157 KGT
-172 RQAEEGLKLTRPSSM
+172 RQADDTVHFGKITSL

-193 TPRYVTDED
+193 PPRYVTQDD
-202 LRALRLI
+202 ARLLRLI
-209 DAISKDYSLPIAR
+209 DASSDATRPVVD
-222 LEGKKG
+222 LEGKQG
-228 AELYEYALATGRLL
+228 AELLGYALATGRLHYNSD
-242 FGTQRTPLIHGP
+242 PLPLLAGP
-254 DLQAE
+254 EIQAR
-259 FRWMRLD
+259 FRWVRLD
-266 NGSYRGAWH
+266 DGSYRGAWYH
-275 PAANDHTLALP
+275 GEQTQLLALP
-286 LDPLYYVDTETGQ
+286 VEPMYYVDRTAHLL
-299 TGKLLHDLDPF
+299 GKLQHDLDPF
-310 IASQLASAPT
+310 IASQLARAPT
-320 VPEHLVI
+320 VPEHLVV

-342 PTTVQV
+342 PTTVST
-348 EHLEQVQPRPHLT
+348 EQLDGVLPRGHLT

-383 RAALAFDYDGL
+383 RAALSFDYDGL
-394 RASGNDDKPLTRL
+394 RAIGSDDKPLARL
-407 VEATSQRIRR
+407 IGATSQRIRR
-417 QPQAEQVLR
+417 QPQAEQALR
-426 KALHDLGFK
+426 KALRDLGFK

-443 LPDSAGEMLQLPDDE
+443 LPDSAGEMHQLPDDE
-458 AWLRFAREGLPRL
+458 AWLHFAREGLPRL
-471 RAAGWEIDIHRDFAF
+471 REAGWDIDIHRDFAF

-491 EDWYAS
+491 DDWYAS

-550 LVIDLN
+550 LLIDLN

-563 TLRVALPYGRIKAV
+563 ALRVALPYGRIKAV

-582 ELYLHEDTTGP
+582 ELYLHEDAVGP
-593 SLRMDRADA
+593 TLRMVRADA
-602 ARLNDIDHLPLHWEG
+602 ARLNDIEHLPLHWEG
-617 GSHVR
+617 GAHVR

-630 ARDLQVEPPAALNAT
+630 ARDLQVELPTELNAT

-688 KQNGHLA
+688 KQHGRLA
-695 HPALAVMP
+695 NPALAVMP
-703 TSLIPNWLDEAQR
+703 TSLVPNWLDEAHR

-721 RVLALQGPG
+721 RVLALHGPG
-730 RNKHF
+730 RSKHF
-735 AKLHEYDLVL
+735 DKLGDYDLVL

-753 DIEHLRAQPWSVLV
+753 DLPHLREKTWSVLV

-773 IKSSTSKATLA
+773 IKSSTSKAALA
-784 VCELQANQRLC
+784 VCELQASQRLC

-810 IFHFL
+810 LFHFL

-827 QDYRTPIE
+827 QEYRAPIE
-835 RHGDAERLTHLVSR
+835 RHGDSERLAHLVSR

-901 TRNGAA
+901 ARNGAS

-930 KGVETKGNQA
+930 KGVESKGNQA

-951 LEELLSEGRRVLL
+951 LDELLSEGRRVLL

-974 IEQELQ
+974 IEQELE
-980 KRKVRYSLLTGD
+980 KRKIRYSLLTGD

-1076 QQDKAALAA
+1076 QQEKAALAA

-1102 IDALFAPLPGKRGRQ
+1102 IEALFAPLPGKRGR
-1117 G
+1117 

>member
-1 MSESDAQSF
+1 MSSGDAQQLLRAHPGW
-10 VREHA
+10 VRFIEA
-15 GWTYAFDRKTL
+15 GVLA
-26 QRGLDYAEQGKSEIV
+26 RGRDYAAQERTRILSQHGATVEASCKGSA
-41 SIRGLTI
+41 GQTYQQTI
-48 HAQCA
+48 QLVLNH
-53 GSQGGAYHQRISLD
+53 GDLRMFGR
-67 TTEDGVECIG
+67 
-77 TCSCPVGNNCKHCA
+77 CSCPVALNCKHCVAALLQLQDGSDRLEA
-91 AALYA
+91 AAPSEQAA
-96 LERGPNWVEGAPA
+96 LS
-109 NPLANAQTTGQPVDL
+109 L
-124 PPDLAHWV
+124 PPDLNLWV
-132 QALEI
+132 QALE
-137 SATPPAEPT
+137 SPSQPAASREPA
-146 RRKGPSLYYVV
+146 RKGPAIYYRIQLDH
-157 SVESGQCMLSVFKGT
+157 EHWRLEPIKGT
-172 RQAEEGLKLTRPSSM
+172 RQTDGTLKIGRITSM
-187 PELIYY
+187 PEMIYY
-193 TPRYVTDED
+193 TPRYVTED
-202 LRALRLI
+202 DARLLRLI
-209 DAISKDYSLPIAR
+209 DARSKTITPVVQ
-222 LEGKKG
+222 LEGKQG
-228 AELYEYALATGRLL
+228 AELYSYALATDRLL
-242 FGTQRTPLIHGP
+242 FEDDAAPLSPGP
-254 DLQAE
+254 ELHAE
-259 FRWMRLD
+259 FRWVRLD
-266 NGSYRGAWH
+266 NGSYRGAWYH
-275 PAANDHTLALP
+275 DGHRQLQVLP
-286 LDPLYYVDTETGQ
+286 IEPMYYVDRHSHQ
-299 TGKLLHDLDPF
+299 TGKLRHDLDPF
-310 IASQLASAPT
+310 IASQLARAPV
-320 VPEHLVI
+320 VPEHLVV
-327 PLSHRLNALNRQVPT
+327 PLSHRLNALNRHVPT
-342 PTTVQV
+342 PTAVSTRQI
-348 EHLEQVQPRPHLT
+348 EDLTPRGRLT

-394 RASGNDDKPLTRL
+394 RASGSDDKPLTRL
-407 VEATSQRIRR
+407 VGDTSQRIRR
-417 QPQAEQVLR
+417 QPQAEQALRKVLR
-426 KALHDLGFK
+426 DLGFT

-458 AWLRFAREGLPRL
+458 AWLRFARAGLPRL
-471 RAAGWEIDIHRDFAF
+471 REAGWDIDIQRDFAF

-491 EDWYAS
+491 DDWYAS
-497 IDEAPGHEWFDLEL
+497 VDEAPGHEWFDLEL

-550 LVIDLN
+550 LLLDLN
-556 RGRLDSP
+556 RGRLDAP
-563 TLRVALPYGRIKAV
+563 ALRVALPYGRIKAV

-582 ELYLHEDTTGP
+582 ELYLHDHAAGP
-593 SLRMDRADA
+593 SLRLDRADA
-602 ARLNDIDHLPLHWEG
+602 ARLNEIEGLPLHWEG
-617 GSHVR
+617 GERVR

-630 ARDLQVEPPAALNAT
+630 ARDLQAPPPAGLQAS

-688 KQNGHLA
+688 KQSGRMNT
-695 HPALAVMP
+695 PALAVMP

-721 RVLALQGPG
+721 RVLALHGPG
-730 RNKHF
+730 RSKHF
-735 AKLHEYDLVL
+735 ANLHDYDLVL

-753 DIEHLRAQPWSVLV
+753 DLEQLRLRTWHVLV

-773 IKSSTSKATLA
+773 IKSSTSKAALA
-784 VCELQANQRLC
+784 VCELQAGQRLC

-810 IFHFL
+810 LFHFL
-815 MPGWLGEVKRFN
+815 MPGWLGDLKRFN

-835 RHGDAERLTHLVSR
+835 RHGDSERMAHLANR

-887 AVRVAMDRKVRDEI
+887 AVRVAMDKKVRDEI
-901 TRNGAA
+901 ARNGAA

-930 KGVETKGNQA
+930 KGVESKGNQA

-974 IEQELQ
+974 IEEELN
-980 KRKVRYSLLTGD
+980 KRKIRYSLLTGD

-1060 FKLITRGTVEE
+1060 YKLITRGTVEE
-1071 KIQQL
+1071 KIQLL
-1076 QQDKAALAA
+1076 QQEKAALAA
-1085 SLLDGGQAGQWR
+1085 GLLDGGQAGQWR

-1102 IDALFAPLPGKRGRQ
+1102 IEALFAPLPGKRGR
-1117 G
+1117 

>member
-1 MSESDAQSF
+1 MSKEDAQQLLKAHPDW
-10 VREHA
+10 VDYIQEGALKRGRE
-15 GWTYAFDRKTL
+15 YAAQARTRIL
-26 QRGLDYAEQGKSEIV
+26 SLNEKSIEATCEG
-41 SIRGLTI
+41 SSGERYSQTI
-48 HAQCA
+48 QLLLN
-53 GSQGGAYHQRISLD
+53 GPELRIF
-67 TTEDGVECIG
+67 GR
-77 TCSCPVGNNCKHCA
+77 CSCPVGLNCKHCVA
-91 AALYA
+91 VVLNVQQGGRPLDSQMAPQQAALLLSPA
-96 LERGPNWVEGAPA
+96 LDQWVET
-109 NPLANAQTTGQPVDL
+109 LETTGQRVAAPK
-124 PPDLAHWV
+124 P
-132 QALEI
+132 Q
-137 SATPPAEPT
+137 
-146 RRKGPSLYYVV
+146 RKGPAIHYLIHAGNQHCTLEVV
-157 SVESGQCMLSVFKGT
+157 KGT
-172 RQAEEGLKLTRPSSM
+172 RQADDTVHFGKITSL

-193 TPRYVTDED
+193 PPRYVTQDD
-202 LRALRLI
+202 ARLLRLI
-209 DAISKDYSLPIAR
+209 DASSDATRPVVD
-222 LEGKKG
+222 LEGKQG
-228 AELYEYALATGRLL
+228 AELLGYALATGRLHYNSD
-242 FGTQRTPLIHGP
+242 PLPLLAGP
-254 DLQAE
+254 EIQAR
-259 FRWMRLD
+259 FRWVRLD
-266 NGSYRGAWH
+266 DGSYRGAWYH
-275 PAANDHTLALP
+275 GEQTQLLALP
-286 LDPLYYVDTETGQ
+286 VEPMYYVDRTAHLL
-299 TGKLLHDLDPF
+299 GKLQHDLDPF
-310 IASQLASAPT
+310 IASQLARAPT
-320 VPEHLVI
+320 VPEHLVV

-342 PTTVQV
+342 PTSVST
-348 EHLEQVQPRPHLT
+348 EQLDGVLPRGHLT

-383 RAALAFDYDGL
+383 RAALSFDYDGL
-394 RASGNDDKPLTRL
+394 RAIGSDDKPLARL
-407 VEATSQRIRR
+407 IGATSQRIRR
-417 QPQAEQVLR
+417 QPQAEQALR
-426 KALHDLGFK
+426 KALRDLGFK

-443 LPDSAGEMLQLPDDE
+443 LPDSAGEMHQLPDDE
-458 AWLRFAREGLPRL
+458 AWLHFAREGLPRL
-471 RAAGWEIDIHRDFAF
+471 REAGWDIDIHRDFAF

-491 EDWYAS
+491 DDWYAS

-550 LVIDLN
+550 LLIDLN

-563 TLRVALPYGRIKAV
+563 ALRVALPYGRIKAV

-582 ELYLHEDTTGP
+582 ELYLHEDAVGP
-593 SLRMDRADA
+593 TLRMDRADA
-602 ARLNDIDHLPLHWEG
+602 ARLNDIEHLPLHWEG
-617 GSHVR
+617 GAHVR

-630 ARDLQVEPPAALNAT
+630 ARDLQVELPTELNAT

-688 KQNGHLA
+688 KQHGRLA
-695 HPALAVMP
+695 NPALAVMP
-703 TSLIPNWLDEAQR
+703 TSLVPNWLDEAHR

-721 RVLALQGPG
+721 RVLALHGPG
-730 RNKHF
+730 RSKHF
-735 AKLHEYDLVL
+735 DKLGDYDLVL

-753 DIEHLRAQPWSVLV
+753 DLPHLREKTWSVLV

-773 IKSSTSKATLA
+773 IKSSTSKAALA

-810 IFHFL
+810 LFHFL

-827 QDYRTPIE
+827 QEYRAPIE
-835 RHGDAERLTHLVSR
+835 RHGDSERLAHLVSR

-901 TRNGAA
+901 ARNGAS

-930 KGVETKGNQA
+930 KGVESKGNQA

-951 LEELLSEGRRVLL
+951 LDELLSEGRRVLL

-974 IEQELQ
+974 IEQELE
-980 KRKVRYSLLTGD
+980 KRKIRYSLLTGD

-1076 QQDKAALAA
+1076 QQEKAALAA

-1102 IDALFAPLPGKRGRQ
+1102 IEALFAPLPGKRGR
-1117 G
+1117 